1 MTEPPRKICLLG
13 DFAVG
18 KSSLV
23 ARFVRNTFSDKYL
36 TTVGVKVDS
45 KQVEL
50 GADRTVKLVVWD
62 LAGKAE
68 LDSLNK
74 GYIRGAHGVM
84 LVADG
89 TREASLRAALYLWM
103 QSQKQLPGVPVV
115 LLVNK
120 LDLIDRWEVSAADIA
135 RLQQSLP
142 TFRTSALA
150 GDSVEEA
157 FATLARAIVERAA

>member
-1 MTEPPRKICLLG
+1 
-13 DFAVG
+13 
-18 KSSLV
+18 
-23 ARFVRNTFSDKYL
+23 
-36 TTVGVKVDS
+36 
-45 KQVEL
+45 
-50 GADRTVKLVVWD
+50 
-62 LAGKAE
+62 
-68 LDSLNK
+68 
-74 GYIRGAHGVM
+74 M

-115 LLVNK
+115 MLVNK